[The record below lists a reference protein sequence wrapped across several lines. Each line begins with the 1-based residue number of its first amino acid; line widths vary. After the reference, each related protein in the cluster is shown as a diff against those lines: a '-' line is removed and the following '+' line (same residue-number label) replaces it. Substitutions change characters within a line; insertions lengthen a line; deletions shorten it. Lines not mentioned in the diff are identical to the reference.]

1 MLREAIV
8 TDKIAPAAGPFSA
21 AIRSG
26 DLLFLSGQTA
36 QDPITGKLV
45 AGDVTAQTEQ
55 IFANLSAVLHAA
67 GKTLSDVV
75 RVGVYLTNMSDFA
88 EMNVIYARHFTAPYP
103 ARSCIGVA
111 SLPLGAAVEIDLI
124 AR

>member
-1 MLREAIV
+1 MQREAIV
-8 TDKIAPAAGPFSA
+8 TDKIAKSAGPFSA
-21 AIRSG
+21 AIKSG

-36 QDPITGKLV
+36 QDPQSGDLI

-55 IFANLSAVLHAA
+55 IFANLTAVLHAA

-88 EMNVIYARHFTAPYP
+88 AMNAVYARYFTAPYP

-111 SLPLGAAVEIDLI
+111 SLPLRAVVEIDLI
-124 AR
+124 AS